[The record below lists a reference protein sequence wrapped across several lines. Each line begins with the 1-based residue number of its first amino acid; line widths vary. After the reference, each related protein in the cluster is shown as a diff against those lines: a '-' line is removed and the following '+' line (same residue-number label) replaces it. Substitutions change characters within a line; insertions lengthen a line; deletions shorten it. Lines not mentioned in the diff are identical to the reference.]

1 MTADDILRMARE
13 ADPFGDD
20 GRLVSLAMLT
30 PGTLERF
37 AGLVAAAEREACA
50 QIVEKNAAL
59 CVTNREIHDVLHANA
74 VAIRARGGGSVM
86 QRHRIR
92 IERSP
97 PWTPAQVAL
106 LGTMPDAEVAR
117 LTGRAR
123 TAVRRARYYRGIAAY
138 NPPRRAAPGKQE
150 VQAKGKAAV

>member
-50 QIVEKNAAL
+50 QIVDKNAAL
-59 CVTNREIHDVLHANA
+59 CVTNREMHDVLHASA
-74 VAIRARGGGSVM
+74 VAIRARGG
-86 QRHRIR
+86 
-92 IERSP
+92 
-97 PWTPAQVAL
+97 
-106 LGTMPDAEVAR
+106 
-117 LTGRAR
+117 
-123 TAVRRARYYRGIAAY
+123 AA
-138 NPPRRAAPGKQE
+138 
-150 VQAKGKAAV
+150 